1 MIAAVC
7 SAPCALQ
14 RRTESGLQ
22 ARPLFFNNLRTILGK
37 LCHNCAKGFRFIF
50 ALESFRFTRSR
61 FPGRLVKFCP

>member
-22 ARPLFFNNLRTILGK
+22 ARPLFFLVTNPPGNAGK
-37 LCHNCAKGFRFIF
+37 LIPAKKSSGFSIRKAGAF
-50 ALESFRFTRSR
+50 AGFFLRCLLI
-61 FPGRLVKFCP
+61 P